1 MKRLFGKL
9 LSLHIL
15 VLIIGYIFIVFGVN
29 LILENY
35 FLEEKKEMLF
45 EQAKSFQE
53 IYYSAFQTGVLNL
66 DKLQYDMTTL
76 KKFTGAEVWL
86 IRKDGKVFS
95 DNVEIDTEFIENI
108 LNVENINIVFGGEAL
123 AKNIE
128 YTSSNNKKD
137 EILIVGYPIVYDG
150 NVEYG
155 LFLNVSI
162 PEIKNNVLHISRIT
176 LGGLILA
183 GTIGILMLSIYTGRI
198 NKEIDDLNKAVKY
211 ISMGN
216 FEKKINIAK
225 KNELTDLASSFNS
238 MADELYKMEI
248 TKSKFVSDLTH
259 DLRSPLTS
267 ISGYTKGILDGT
279 ITRENQDRYLKIVY
293 DESIRLSKMI
303 NDVLDLS
310 KIESGSINLNKTDF
324 NVNTLIIE
332 ILDRFERP
340 IIEKNLKLVIDL
352 FKEKT
357 LAHGDYESIGRVIYN
372 LLDNAIKFID
382 IEGTL
387 TINTKIKDDKIL
399 VGIQNS
405 SPFIPEDK
413 LKLIWDRFYKIDKS
427 RGVNK
432 TSTGLGLAIIKEIV
446 KAHDE
451 KIEVYSN
458 EQIGVLFV
466 FSLQTQIFKF

>member
-9 LSLHIL
+9 LSFHII
-15 VLIIGYIFIVFGVN
+15 VLIIGYVFIVFGVN
-29 LILENY
+29 LILESY
-35 FLEEKKEMLF
+35 FIEEKKDMLF

-53 IYYSAFQTGVLNL
+53 IYEEAFQTGIL
-66 DKLQYDMTTL
+66 DINKLKYDMTTL

-86 IRKDGKVFS
+86 IRKDGKGFS
-95 DNVEIDTEFIENI
+95 DNVEVDTEFIKNI
-108 LNVENINIVFGGEAL
+108 LTVENINIVFGGEAL
-123 AKNIE
+123 SKSME
-128 YTSSNNKKD
+128 YFNGSKKE
-137 EILIVGYPIVYDG
+137 EILIVGYPIIYDG
-150 NVEYG
+150 NIEYG

-162 PEIKNNVLHISRIT
+162 PEIKNNVLHISKIT

-198 NKEIDDLNKAVKY
+198 NKEIDDLNRAVKY

-216 FEKKINIAK
+216 FEKKINVAG
-225 KNELTDLASSFNS
+225 KNELSDLASSFNS
-238 MADELYKMEI
+238 MADELYKMES
-248 TKSKFVSDLTH
+248 TKQKFVSDLTH

-267 ISGYTKGILDGT
+267 ISGYTKGLLDGT
-279 ITRENQDRYLKIVY
+279 IPRENQDRYLKIVY

-310 KIESGSINLNKTDF
+310 KMESGSINLNKTDF
-324 NVNTLIIE
+324 SVNTLIVE

-340 IIEKNLKLVIDL
+340 IIDKNLKLVIDL

-357 LAHGDYESIGRVIYN
+357 LAHGDYEAIGRVIYN
-372 LLDNAIKFID
+372 LIDNAIKFID
-382 IEGTL
+382 NEGTL

-405 SPFIPEDK
+405 NPFIPEDK

-432 TSTGLGLAIIKEIV
+432 MSTGLGLAIIKEIM